1 MTPHAIVQGIA
12 IILVGM
18 SVAGLVF
25 HLAAVHQV
33 RRFML
38 AHRVKPRARPG
49 LSILKPLCGAEPS
62 LPDNL
67 ASFCRQDY
75 PDIQLVVGV
84 SNPADPA
91 LGAVGET
98 QVENP
103 DSDIAI
109 VVDERQ
115 HGRNLKVGNL
125 INMLPQAKHPIIA
138 IADSDVHVTPGYADD
153 VAAPFD
159 DPKVGLVTC
168 LYIGRPVQGFWSRI
182 GALGVNHG
190 FLPAALVARAIGRKD
205 GCFGATMALRR
216 EVLEEIGGFAPLQDM
231 LADDWALGAAVRAT
245 GREIALAA
253 RPVEIIVNE
262 PDFKTLFAHE
272 IRWGRTIAAVDRL
285 SYISSI
291 ITQPVALAAVAA
303 LIGQALPYTLLVIA
317 AALLRL
323 GVIRAE
329 ETALSLPRT
338 GVGMLALRE
347 ILTFVVF
354 IVAVCGRSVVWRGRR
369 FYVRPDGT
377 LELREGSL

>member
-1 MTPHAIVQGIA
+1 M
-12 IILVGM
+12 
-18 SVAGLVF
+18 
-25 HLAAVHQV
+25 
-33 RRFML
+33 
-38 AHRVKPRARPG
+38 
-49 LSILKPLCGAEPS
+49 
-62 LPDNL
+62 
-67 ASFCRQDY
+67 
-75 PDIQLVVGV
+75 VGV